1 MNRNDQGHAAAADA
15 EARLAELAAQAAVC
29 TACRLSQGRTQAV
42 FADGSAGA
50 DVMFIGEG
58 PGYHEDRQGL
68 PFVGK
73 AGMLLDRLLA
83 GAGLDRRSVYIAN
96 VVKCRPP
103 NNRDPRPDEIEACKH
118 FLVEQ
123 IRLVDPAVVM
133 TMGNFSTKLLLKTT
147 TGITRMRGK
156 VFPWWGRVVIPTFHP
171 AAALRSGPAMVETV
185 QADLELAVRTVQERK
200 ADPESGGGGPEGGAA
215 PGIAPQ
221 EQLGL
226 FG

>member
-1 MNRNDQGHAAAADA
+1 MTEVDT
-15 EARLAELAAQAAVC
+15 EARLAELAASAAVC
-29 TACRLSQGRTQAV
+29 TACRLSETRTQAV

-50 DVMFIGEG
+50 DIMFIGEG
-58 PGYHEDRQGL
+58 PGYYEDREGL

-73 AGMLLDRLLA
+73 AGMLLNRLLEDV
-83 GAGLDRRSVYIAN
+83 GLNRRDVYIAN

-103 NNRDPRPDEIEACKH
+103 GNRDPRPDEIEACKH

-123 IRLVDPAVVM
+123 IRMVDPVVVM
-133 TMGNFSTKLLLKTT
+133 TMGNFATKLLLKTA
-147 TGITRMRGK
+147 TGITRTRGT

-171 AAALRSGPAMVETV
+171 AAALRSGPAMADTIRG
-185 QADLELAVRTVQERK
+185 DLELAVRTVHERTVQPTET
-200 ADPESGGGGPEGGAA
+200 AGERSGPLDPEPSP
-215 PGIAPQ
+215 P

>member
-1 MNRNDQGHAAAADA
+1 MEGHQGHAAMTGV

-29 TACRLSQGRTQAV
+29 TACRLSEGRTHAV
-42 FADGSAGA
+42 FADGSAAA

-73 AGMLLDRLLA
+73 AGMLLDQLLD

-133 TMGNFSTKLLLKTT
+133 TMGNFSTKLLLKTSA
-147 TGITRMRGK
+147 GITRMRGK

-171 AAALRSGPAMVETV
+171 AAALRSGPAMVETC
-185 QADLELAVRTVQERK
+185 QKDLELAARTAQERK
-200 ADPESGGGGPEGGAA
+200 AGLESGGGPEGGEA
-215 PGIAPQ
+215 PDIAPQ

>member
-1 MNRNDQGHAAAADA
+1 MTRV
-15 EARLAELAAQAAVC
+15 EIETRLAELAVSAAGC
-29 TACRLSQGRTQAV
+29 TACRLSEKRTQAV

-50 DVMFIGEG
+50 DIMFIGEG
-58 PGYHEDRQGL
+58 PGYHEDREGL

-73 AGMLLDRLLA
+73 AGMLLNRLL
-83 GAGLDRRSVYIAN
+83 GDVGLKRRDVYIAN

-103 NNRDPRPDEIEACKH
+103 GNRDPRPDEIEACKH

-133 TMGNFSTKLLLKTT
+133 TMGNFATKLLLKTA
-147 TGITRMRGK
+147 TGITRTRGT

-171 AAALRSGPAMVETV
+171 AAALRSGPAMADTIRG
-185 QADLELAVRTVQERK
+185 DLELAVRTVQERIVQPTE
-200 ADPESGGGGPEGGAA
+200 AAEEIGGPLDPEPSP
-215 PGIAPQ
+215 P